1 MAEITVKK
9 YPANINVFVDGIR
22 TYIDIDGLSFDDE
35 IDVERIID
43 IDLSMIESN
52 IEMNLSDDDKEKI
65 SNELRFYYGMMIE
78 KKYRVNPDYF
88 DLWDANED
96 DIMSESEVRDLAA
109 EWDMPFEDV
118 LEQLE
123 EV

>member
-9 YPANINVFVDGIR
+9 YPANINVFFDGIR

-35 IDVERIID
+35 IDVERSID

-65 SNELRFYYGMMIE
+65 SNELRFYYGLMIE

-109 EWDMPFEDV
+109 EWDMSFEDV

>member
-35 IDVERIID
+35 IDVERSID

-52 IEMNLSDDDKEKI
+52 IETNLSDDDKEKI

-96 DIMSESEVRDLAA
+96 DIMSESEVRDLAS
-109 EWDMPFEDV
+109 EWNMSFEDV

>member
-35 IDVERIID
+35 IDVERSID

-52 IEMNLSDDDKEKI
+52 IEMNLSDNDKEKI

-78 KKYRVNPDYF
+78 KKYRLNPDYF

-109 EWDMPFEDV
+109 EWDMSFEDV

>member
-35 IDVERIID
+35 IDVERSID

>member
-35 IDVERIID
+35 IDVERSID

-109 EWDMPFEDV
+109 EWNMSFEDV

>member
-35 IDVERIID
+35 IDVERSID

-65 SNELRFYYGMMIE
+65 SNELRFYYDMMIE

-109 EWDMPFEDV
+109 EWDMSFEDV

>member
-1 MAEITVKK
+1 MAKITVKK

-35 IDVERIID
+35 IDVERSID

-78 KKYRVNPDYF
+78 KKYRVNPDYL
-88 DLWDANED
+88 DLWDANKD
-96 DIMSESEVRDLAA
+96 DIMSESEVRGLAA
-109 EWDMPFEDV
+109 EWDMSFEDV

>member
-9 YPANINVFVDGIR
+9 YPANINVFFDGIR

-35 IDVERIID
+35 IDVERSID
-43 IDLSMIESN
+43 IDLSMIESS

-65 SNELRFYYGMMIE
+65 SNELRFYYGLMIE

-109 EWDMPFEDV
+109 EWDMSFEDV

>member
-9 YPANINVFVDGIR
+9 YPANINIFVDGIR

-35 IDVERIID
+35 IDVERSID

-96 DIMSESEVRDLAA
+96 DIMSESEVRDLAV
-109 EWDMPFEDV
+109 EWDMSFEDV

>member
-35 IDVERIID
+35 IDVERSID

-96 DIMSESEVRDLAA
+96 DIMSESEVRGLAA
-109 EWDMPFEDV
+109 EWDMSFEDV

>member
-9 YPANINVFVDGIR
+9 YPDNINVFVDGIR

-35 IDVERIID
+35 IDVERSID

-88 DLWDANED
+88 DLWDANKD

-109 EWDMPFEDV
+109 EWDMSFEDV